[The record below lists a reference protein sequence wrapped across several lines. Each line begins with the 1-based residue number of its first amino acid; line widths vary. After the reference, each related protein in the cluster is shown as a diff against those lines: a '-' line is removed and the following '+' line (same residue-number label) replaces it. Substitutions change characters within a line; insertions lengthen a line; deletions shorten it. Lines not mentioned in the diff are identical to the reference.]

1 MDVSTGAEIRKSS
14 PTADVMWGKNC
25 QCKGSTAA
33 LTGNAQCP
41 RSATSLLFTSFKDLC
56 YMFGRTGQVKFH
68 QLKYIYCFSNFLNL
82 LSTHLFPF
90 SASNCSISYYWIW
103 TLCFKATRIS
113 VHICCAVAQLVHN
126 INWWNTFLFQNT
138 SRLLL
143 FLKKKRNRSLKS
155 RAVAQNRPVTSKAFD
170 LSYLTM

>member
-14 PTADVMWGKNC
+14 PTADLMWGKNC
-25 QCKGSTAA
+25 QCKGSTTA

-103 TLCFKATRIS
+103 TLCFKATRFS

-143 FLKKKRNRSLKS
+143 FLKKKKKQEPKVKGSS
-155 RAVAQNRPVTSKAFD
+155 SE
-170 LSYLTM
+170 